1 MLSFLW
7 CLLLL
12 LWVPLTQPH
21 TKAGKGWNHPDDKWL
36 GPWKGLPLRPRAMW
50 WTASCLLVQ
59 RPLEVSKYWTAQTCT
74 IGISLP
80 VSHTLVMFYSFR
92 IRHLGDA
99 NLETDY
105 SLWQAVCNFSPES
118 PFVLNGSHLLESEYS
133 GCLVQVRS
141 ESETEPPIRLCGRT
155 HLWES
160 GDLAFGSFPLA
171 ESPECLWNLLER
183 RGPRYSW
190 FCNFQ
195 CHSSLTL
202 LKGW

>member
-12 LWVPLTQPH
+12 LWVPLTQLH

-50 WTASCLLVQ
+50 WRASCLLVQ
-59 RPLEVSKYWTAQTCT
+59 RPVKVSKYWTAQTCT
-74 IGISLP
+74 TGISLP
-80 VSHTLVMFYSFR
+80 VSHTLFMFYSFR

-133 GCLVQVRS
+133 GCLVQLRS
-141 ESETEPPIRLCGRT
+141 ESEIRAT
-155 HLWES
+155 YSSMWEDTSMGIGISLSALYPLLDHQSAS
-160 GDLAFGSFPLA
+160 GISFSA
-171 ESPECLWNLLER
+171 EVSDILGFVTFSAILHWP
-183 RGPRYSW
+183 Y
-190 FCNFQ
+190 
-195 CHSSLTL
+195 
-202 LKGW
+202 